1 MKARKVKIGI
11 KKAKSA
17 LDEFAQAGDAIARG
31 EKVKPEKKVYF
42 ESLAGFRKALTPK
55 RLELLRVIRENH
67 PKSMQELSRLSHR
80 HMKNVL
86 TDVSLLEGLG
96 LVSVRRATKGR
107 KEAAPHVNYARI
119 NLEIA
124 V

>member
-1 MKARKVKIGI
+1 MKVEIGI
-11 KKAKSA
+11 KNTKSA
-17 LDEFAQAGDAIARG
+17 LDEFAMAGEAIGRG
-31 EKVKPEKKVYF
+31 ERVRPEEKVYF

-55 RLELLRVIRENH
+55 RLELLRLIRERN
-67 PKSMQELSRLSHR
+67 PKSMQELSRLSSR

-96 LVSVRRATKGR
+96 LITVRRATKGR